1 MKLYT
6 ETGSMSLEQE
16 SLVWIYFWS
25 VVALVFLALQIIT
38 YIKIRNLKNK

>member
-6 ETGSMSLEQE
+6 ERGSMSLEQE

-25 VVALVFLALQIIT
+25 VVGSEG
-38 YIKIRNLKNK
+38 KNI